1 MTRFVNADRQ
11 TSYLLPPSVEEWLPE
26 EHLARYIVEVV
37 DGLDLSALVNGYR
50 GRGSEA
56 HHPSVLL
63 GLFVYG
69 YATGT
74 FSSRKIERATFDSVA
89 FRYIAAN
96 THPDH
101 DTLATFRRRF
111 LPELE
116 GLFVQVLLLAR
127 EMKLLKL
134 GNISLDGVKIKANA
148 SRHKA
153 LSYKHLNKIE
163 AQLRQ
168 EVKALLAAAEAADRA
183 PLPDGLDVPAEIAR
197 REERLMRMEEAKAK
211 IEARAKERYEAE
223 QQAHA
228 EKLARREA
236 LRRAGKKPRGPEPKP
251 PVEGPRESDQVN
263 LTDEESR
270 IMPAPGGRFEQA
282 YNAQA
287 AVDADTMLIVA
298 ASVTQDPNDKRQVEP
313 ALAQLAALPKV
324 LGTAQHLLADSGY
337 FSQANVNA
345 AAAQGVAPL
354 IPPHRDIHHPPWH
367 ERFAPD
373 APAPPGG
380 DPLTRMLWRLKTAAG
395 RAAYAKRK
403 STVEPVFGIIKHV
416 LGFRQF
422 LLRGL
427 EKVTGEWRLVALAW
441 NLKRMH
447 RLQAA

>member
-11 TSYLLPPSVEEWLPE
+11 TDYLLPPSVDEWLPE
-26 EHLARYIVEVV
+26 RHLARFIVEVV
-37 DGLDLSALVNGYR
+37 DGLDLSALVSADR

-63 GLFVYG
+63 GLLVYG

-74 FSSRKIERATFDSVA
+74 FSSRKIERATYDSVA

-111 LPELE
+111 LSELE

-134 GNISLDGVKIKANA
+134 GKIALDGVKIKANA

-153 LSYKHLNKIE
+153 LSYKHLKKIE
-163 AQLRQ
+163 ARLRQ
-168 EVKALLAAAEAADRA
+168 EVQALLAAAEAADST

-197 REERLMRMEEAKAK
+197 REERLKRMAEAKAK
-211 IEARAKERYEAE
+211 IEERAKERYETE
-223 QQAHA
+223 RQVHA
-228 EKLARREA
+228 EKVARREA
-236 LRRAGKKPRGPEPKP
+236 LRRAGKKPRGKEPKP
-251 PVEGPRESDQVN
+251 PSEGPRDNDQVN

-287 AVDADTMLIVA
+287 AVDADSMLIVTTRI
-298 ASVTQDPNDKRQVEP
+298 TQDPNDKRQIEP
-313 ALAQLAALPKV
+313 ALKRIAALPEA
-324 LGTAQHLLADSGY
+324 LGQAETLLADSGY

-345 AAAQGVAPL
+345 CAAQDIEPL
-354 IPPHRDIHHPPWH
+354 IPPSRATHHLPWH

-373 APAPPGG
+373 APAPPSG

-395 RAAYAKRK
+395 RASYAQRK
-403 STVEPVFGIIKHV
+403 STVEPVFGIVKHV

-422 LLRGL
+422 SLRGI

-447 RLQAA
+447 RLQPA

>member
-1 MTRFVNADRQ
+1 MTRFVNADRR

-26 EHLARYIVEVV
+26 GHLARFIAEVV
-37 DGLDLSALVNGYR
+37 DGLDLSAIVGAYG

-63 GLFVYG
+63 ALLVYG

-74 FSSRKIERATFDSVA
+74 FSSRKIERATYDSVA
-89 FRYIAAN
+89 FRYLAAN

-111 LPELE
+111 LAELE

-134 GNISLDGVKIKANA
+134 GHIALDGVKIKANA

-153 LSYKHLNKIE
+153 LSHKHLKRIE
-163 AQLRQ
+163 VQLRA
-168 EVKALLAAAEAADRA
+168 EVAALLAAAEAADRS
-183 PLPDGLDVPAEIAR
+183 PLPDGLDVPVEIAR
-197 REERLMRMEEAKAK
+197 REERLERMAEAKAK
-211 IEARAKERYEAE
+211 IEARAAERHEAE
-223 QQAHA
+223 QRAYE
-228 EKLARREA
+228 EKMARRQA
-236 LRRAGKKPRGPEPKP
+236 QRQAGRKPRGKDPEPP
-251 PVEGPRESDQVN
+251 AAGPRDADQVN

-287 AVDADTMLIVA
+287 GVDTDTMLIV
-298 ASVTQDPNDKRQVEP
+298 STGVTQQPGDQRQIEP
-313 ALAQLAALPKV
+313 ALEQLTALPKA
-324 LGTAQHLLADSGY
+324 LGTVDALLADTGF
-337 FSQANVNA
+337 FSRANVNA
-345 AAAQGVAPL
+345 CAAQGIAAL
-354 IPPHRDIHHPPWH
+354 IPPRRDSHHLPLA

-373 APAPPGG
+373 APEPGGG
-380 DPLTRMLWRLKTAAG
+380 DPLTRMLWRFKTKAG

-403 STVEPVFGIIKHV
+403 STVEPVFGIIKQV

-422 LLRGL
+422 SLRGIAGAR
-427 EKVTGEWRLVALAW
+427 GEWRLVALAW
-441 NLKRMH
+441 NLKRLH
-447 RLQAA
+447 VLQAA

>member
-1 MTRFVNADRQ
+1 MTRFVNADRR
-11 TSYLLPPSVEEWLPE
+11 TSYLLPPSVEEWLPDG
-26 EHLARYIVEVV
+26 HLARFIVEVV
-37 DGLDLSALVNGYR
+37 EGLELSALVKAYG

-63 GLFVYG
+63 GLLVYG

-101 DTLATFRRRF
+101 DTIAAFRRRF
-111 LPELE
+111 LAELE

-134 GNISLDGVKIKANA
+134 GNIALDGVKIKANA

-153 LSYKHLNKIE
+153 LSFKHLNKIE
-163 AQLRQ
+163 AQLRR
-168 EVKALLAAAEAADRA
+168 EVQALLAAAEAADST

-197 REERLMRMEEAKAK
+197 REERLKQMAEAKAK
-211 IEARAKERYEAE
+211 IEKRAKARHQAE
-223 QQAHA
+223 QQTYA
-228 EKLARREA
+228 EKAARREA
-236 LRRAGKKPRGPEPKP
+236 LRQAGKKPRGKEPKP
-251 PVEGPRESDQVN
+251 PSEGPRDGDQIN
-263 LTDEESR
+263 LTDEQSR

-287 AVDADTMLIVA
+287 AVDTDSLLIVTT
-298 ASVTQDPNDKRQVEP
+298 SVTQDTNDKRQIEP
-313 ALAQLAALPKV
+313 ALNRIAALPKA
-324 LGTAQHLLADSGY
+324 LGRVDTLLADTGY
-337 FSQANVNA
+337 FSQANVRA
-345 AAAQGVAPL
+345 SAAQGITPL
-354 IPPHRDIHHPPWH
+354 IPPSRDSHHLPLW

-373 APAPPGG
+373 APEPGGG
-380 DPLTRMLWRLKTAAG
+380 DPLSRMLWRLKTSAG

-403 STVEPVFGIIKHV
+403 CTVEPVFGIVKNV

-427 EKVTGEWRLVALAW
+427 EKVTGEWQLVALAW

-447 RLQAA
+447 RLQTA

>member
-1 MTRFVNADRQ
+1 MTRFVNADRR
-11 TSYLLPPSVEEWLPE
+11 TSYLLPPSVEEWLPDG
-26 EHLARYIVEVV
+26 HLARFIVEVV
-37 DGLDLSALVNGYR
+37 EGLELSALVKAYG

-63 GLFVYG
+63 GLLVYG

-101 DTLATFRRRF
+101 DTIAAFRRRF
-111 LPELE
+111 LAELE

-134 GNISLDGVKIKANA
+134 GNIALDGVKIKANA

-153 LSYKHLNKIE
+153 LSFKHLNKIE
-163 AQLRQ
+163 AQLLR
-168 EVKALLAAAEAADRA
+168 EVQALLAAAEAADST

-197 REERLMRMEEAKAK
+197 REERLKQMAEAKAK
-211 IEARAKERYEAE
+211 IEKRAKARHQAE
-223 QQAHA
+223 QQTYA
-228 EKLARREA
+228 EKAARREA
-236 LRRAGKKPRGPEPKP
+236 LRQAGKKPRGKEPKP
-251 PVEGPRESDQVN
+251 PSEGPRDGDQIN
-263 LTDEESR
+263 LTDEQSR

-287 AVDADTMLIVA
+287 AVDTDSLLIVTT
-298 ASVTQDPNDKRQVEP
+298 SVTQDTNDKRQIEP
-313 ALAQLAALPKV
+313 ALNRIAALPKA
-324 LGTAQHLLADSGY
+324 LGRVDTLLADTGY
-337 FSQANVNA
+337 FSQANVRA
-345 AAAQGVAPL
+345 SAAQGITPL
-354 IPPHRDIHHPPWH
+354 IPPSRDSHHLPLW

-373 APAPPGG
+373 APEPGGG
-380 DPLTRMLWRLKTAAG
+380 DPLSRMLWRLKTSAG

-403 STVEPVFGIIKHV
+403 CTVEPVFGIVKNV

-427 EKVTGEWRLVALAW
+427 EKVTGEWQLVALAW

-447 RLQAA
+447 RLRTA

>member
-1 MTRFVNADRQ
+1 MTRFVNADRR
-11 TSYLLPPSVEEWLPE
+11 TSYLLPPSVEEWLPDG
-26 EHLARYIVEVV
+26 HLARFIVEVV
-37 DGLDLSALVNGYR
+37 EGLELSALVKAYG

-63 GLFVYG
+63 GLLVYG

-101 DTLATFRRRF
+101 DTIAAFRRRF
-111 LPELE
+111 LAELE

-134 GNISLDGVKIKANA
+134 GNIALDGVKIKANA

-153 LSYKHLNKIE
+153 LSFKHLNKIE
-163 AQLRQ
+163 AQLLR
-168 EVKALLAAAEAADRA
+168 EVQALLAAAEAADST

-197 REERLMRMEEAKAK
+197 REERLKQMAEAKAK
-211 IEARAKERYEAE
+211 IEKRAKARHQAE
-223 QQAHA
+223 QQTYA
-228 EKLARREA
+228 EKAARREA
-236 LRRAGKKPRGPEPKP
+236 LRQAGKKPRGKEPKP
-251 PVEGPRESDQVN
+251 PSEGPRDGDQIN
-263 LTDEESR
+263 LTDEQSR

-287 AVDADTMLIVA
+287 AVDTDSLLIVTT
-298 ASVTQDPNDKRQVEP
+298 SVTQDTNDKRQIEP
-313 ALAQLAALPKV
+313 ALNRIAALPKA
-324 LGTAQHLLADSGY
+324 LGRVDTLLADTGY
-337 FSQANVNA
+337 FSQANVRA
-345 AAAQGVAPL
+345 SAAQGITPL
-354 IPPHRDIHHPPWH
+354 IPPSRDSHHLPLW

-373 APAPPGG
+373 APEPGGG
-380 DPLTRMLWRLKTAAG
+380 DPLSRMLWRLKTSAG

-403 STVEPVFGIIKHV
+403 CTVEPVFGIVKNV

-427 EKVTGEWRLVALAW
+427 EKVTGEWQLVALAW

-447 RLQAA
+447 RLQTA

>member
-11 TSYLLPPSVEEWLPE
+11 TSYLLPPSVEEWLPDG
-26 EHLARYIVEVV
+26 HMARFIVEVV
-37 DGLDLSALVNGYR
+37 EGLDLSALVKAYG

-63 GLFVYG
+63 GLLVYG

-74 FSSRKIERATFDSVA
+74 FSSRKIERATHDSVA

-101 DTLATFRRRF
+101 DTIAAFRRRF
-111 LPELE
+111 LAELE

-134 GNISLDGVKIKANA
+134 GQIALDGVKIKANA

-153 LSYKHLNKIE
+153 LSYKHLKKIE
-163 AQLRQ
+163 AQLRE
-168 EVKALLAAAEAADRA
+168 EVQRLLAAAEAADSS

-197 REERLMRMEEAKAK
+197 REERLKRMAEAKAK
-211 IEARAKERYEAE
+211 IEERAKERDAAE
-223 QQAHA
+223 RQVFA
-228 EKLARREA
+228 EKAARREA
-236 LRRAGKKPRGPEPKP
+236 QRQAGQKPRGKEPKP
-251 PVEGPRESDQVN
+251 PVAGPRDSDQVN

-287 AVDADTMLIVA
+287 AVDTDSLLIVTTGI
-298 ASVTQDPNDKRQVEP
+298 TQDTNDKRQIEP
-313 ALAQLAALPKV
+313 ALNRIAALPKA
-324 LGTAQHLLADSGY
+324 LGQAETLLADSGY
-337 FSQANVNA
+337 FSQANVTACAGQDIA
-345 AAAQGVAPL
+345 AL
-354 IPPHRDIHHPPWH
+354 IPPGRNAHHLPWQ

-373 APAPPGG
+373 APEPPSG
-380 DPLTRMLWRLKTAAG
+380 DSLTAMLWRLETAAG

-403 STVEPVFGIIKHV
+403 CTVEPVFGIVKHV

-422 LLRGL
+422 SLRGI

-447 RLQAA
+447 RLQPA

>member
-1 MTRFVNADRQ
+1 MTRFVNADRR
-11 TSYLLPPSVEEWLPE
+11 TSYLLPPSVEEWLPDG
-26 EHLARYIVEVV
+26 HLARFIVEVV
-37 DGLDLSALVNGYR
+37 EGLELSALVKAYG

-63 GLFVYG
+63 GLLVYG

-101 DTLATFRRRF
+101 DTIAAFRRRF
-111 LPELE
+111 LAELE

-134 GNISLDGVKIKANA
+134 GNIALDGVKIKANA

-153 LSYKHLNKIE
+153 LSFKHLNKIE
-163 AQLRQ
+163 AQLRR
-168 EVKALLAAAEAADRA
+168 EVQALLAAAEAADST

-197 REERLMRMEEAKAK
+197 REERLKQMAEAKAK
-211 IEARAKERYEAE
+211 IEKRAKARHQAE
-223 QQAHA
+223 QQTYA
-228 EKLARREA
+228 EKAARREA
-236 LRRAGKKPRGPEPKP
+236 LRQAGKKPRGKEPKP
-251 PVEGPRESDQVN
+251 PSEGPRDGDQIN
-263 LTDEESR
+263 LTDEQSR

-287 AVDADTMLIVA
+287 AVDTDSLLIVTT
-298 ASVTQDPNDKRQVEP
+298 SVTQDTNDKRQIEP
-313 ALAQLAALPKV
+313 ALNRIAALPKA
-324 LGTAQHLLADSGY
+324 LGRVDTLLADTGY
-337 FSQANVNA
+337 FSQANVRA
-345 AAAQGVAPL
+345 SAAQGITPL
-354 IPPHRDIHHPPWH
+354 IPPSRDSHHLPLW

-373 APAPPGG
+373 APEPGGG
-380 DPLTRMLWRLKTAAG
+380 DPLSRMLWRLKTSAG

-403 STVEPVFGIIKHV
+403 CTVEPVFGIVKNV

-427 EKVTGEWRLVALAW
+427 EKVTGEWQLVALAW

-447 RLQAA
+447 RLRTA

>member
-1 MTRFVNADRQ
+1 MTRFVNADRR
-11 TSYLLPPSVEEWLPE
+11 TNYLLPPSVEEWLPE
-26 EHLARYIVEVV
+26 EHLARFIVEVV
-37 DGLDLSALVNGYR
+37 EGLDLSALVNAYR

-63 GLFVYG
+63 GLLVYG

-74 FSSRKIERATFDSVA
+74 FSSRKIERATYDSVA

-111 LPELE
+111 LAELE

-134 GNISLDGVKIKANA
+134 GNIALDGVKIKANA

-163 AQLRQ
+163 AQLRD
-168 EVKALLAAAEAADRA
+168 EVQRLLAAAEAADST
-183 PLPDGLDVPAEIAR
+183 PLPDGLDMPAEIAR
-197 REERLMRMEEAKAK
+197 REERLKRMAEAKAK
-211 IEARAKERYEAE
+211 IEERAKERHQAE
-223 QQAHA
+223 QRGYA
-228 EKLARREA
+228 EKVARREA
-236 LRRAGKKPRGPEPKP
+236 QREAGQKPRGREPKP
-251 PVEGPRESDQVN
+251 PVEGPRDSDQVN

-287 AVDADTMLIVA
+287 AVDADSMLIVA
-298 ASVTQDPNDKRQVEP
+298 TGVTQDTNDKRQIEP
-313 ALAQLAALPKV
+313 ALNRIAALPEA
-324 LGTAQHLLADSGY
+324 LGQAETLLADSGY
-337 FSQANVNA
+337 FSQANVDA
-345 AAAQGVAPL
+345 CAAQDIAAL
-354 IPPHRDIHHPPWH
+354 IPPGRNAHHLPWQ

-373 APAPPGG
+373 MPAPPSG

-403 STVEPVFGIIKHV
+403 CTVEPVFGIVKHV

-422 LLRGL
+422 SLRGV
-427 EKVTGEWRLVALAW
+427 ENVAGEWRLVALAW

-447 RLQAA
+447 RLQPA

>member
-26 EHLARYIVEVV
+26 AHLARFVVEVV
-37 DGLDLSALVNGYR
+37 DGLDLGGLVSAYR

-63 GLFVYG
+63 GLLVYG

-74 FSSRKIERATFDSVA
+74 FSSRKIERATHDSVA

-101 DTLATFRRRF
+101 DTIATFRRRF
-111 LPELE
+111 LPELN

-134 GNISLDGVKIKANA
+134 GNIALDGVKLKANA

-163 AQLRQ
+163 AHLRE
-168 EVKALLAAAEAADRA
+168 EVRRLLAAAEAADST

-197 REERLMRMEEAKAK
+197 REERLKRMAEAKAK
-211 IEARAKERYEAE
+211 IEERAKERDAAE
-223 QQAHA
+223 QQVYAD
-228 EKLARREA
+228 KMARREA
-236 LRRAGKKPRGPEPKP
+236 QRQAGKKPGGKEPKP
-251 PVEGPRESDQVN
+251 PQAGPRDSDQVN

-287 AVDADTMLIVA
+287 DVDVDSMLIVTTG
-298 ASVTQDPNDKRQVEP
+298 VTQDTNDKRQVAP
-313 ALAQLAALPKV
+313 ALARIAALPEA
-324 LGTAQHLLADSGY
+324 LGQAGTLLADSGY
-337 FSQANVNA
+337 FSQANVDA
-345 AAAQGVAPL
+345 CAAQGIAAL
-354 IPPHRDIHHPPWH
+354 IPPGRNAHHLPWH

-380 DPLTRMLWRLKTAAG
+380 DPLARMLWRLKTAAG

-403 STVEPVFGIIKHV
+403 CTVEPVFGIVKHV

-422 LLRGL
+422 SLRGI

-447 RLQAA
+447 RLQLA

>member
-1 MTRFVNADRQ
+1 MTRFVNADRR
-11 TSYLLPPSVEEWLPE
+11 TSYLLPPSVEEWLPDG
-26 EHLARYIVEVV
+26 HLARFIVEVV
-37 DGLDLSALVNGYR
+37 EGLDLSALVKAYG

-56 HHPSVLL
+56 HHPSVLM
-63 GLFVYG
+63 GLLVYG
-69 YATGT
+69 YATGA
-74 FSSRKIERATFDSVA
+74 FSSRKIERATYDSVA

-101 DTLATFRRRF
+101 DTIAAFRRRF
-111 LPELE
+111 LAELE

-134 GNISLDGVKIKANA
+134 GNIALDGVKIKANA

-163 AQLRQ
+163 AQLRD
-168 EVKALLAAAEAADRA
+168 EVQRLLAAAEAADST

-197 REERLMRMEEAKAK
+197 REERLKRMAEAKAK
-211 IEARAKERYEAE
+211 IEERAKERHQAE
-223 QQAHA
+223 QRVHA
-228 EKLARREA
+228 EKVARREA
-236 LRRAGKKPRGPEPKP
+236 QREAGQKPRGREPKP
-251 PVEGPRESDQVN
+251 PVEGPRDSDQVN

-287 AVDADTMLIVA
+287 AVDADSMLIVTT
-298 ASVTQDPNDKRQVEP
+298 SITQDPNDKRQIEP
-313 ALAQLAALPKV
+313 ALNRIAALPKA
-324 LGTAQHLLADSGY
+324 LGQAETLLADSGY
-337 FSQANVNA
+337 FSQTNVNA
-345 AAAQGVAPL
+345 CAAQDIAAL
-354 IPPHRDIHHPPWH
+354 IPPGRDAHHRQWH

-373 APAPPGG
+373 APPPASS
-380 DPLTRMLWRLKTAAG
+380 DPLTGMLWRLKTAAG

-403 STVEPVFGIIKHV
+403 STVEPVFGIVKHV

-422 LLRGL
+422 SLRGI
-427 EKVTGEWRLVALAW
+427 EKVTGEWRLVALSW

-447 RLQAA
+447 RLQPA

>member
-1 MTRFVNADRQ
+1 MTRFVNADRR
-11 TSYLLPPSVEEWLPE
+11 TSYLLPPSVEEWLPDG
-26 EHLARYIVEVV
+26 HLARFIVEVV
-37 DGLDLSALVNGYR
+37 EGLELSALVKAYG

-63 GLFVYG
+63 GLLVYG

-101 DTLATFRRRF
+101 DTIAAFRRRF
-111 LPELE
+111 LAELE

-134 GNISLDGVKIKANA
+134 GNIALDGVKIKANA

-153 LSYKHLNKIE
+153 LSFKHLNKIE
-163 AQLRQ
+163 AQLLR
-168 EVKALLAAAEAADRA
+168 EVQALLAAAEAADST

-197 REERLMRMEEAKAK
+197 REERLKQMAEAKAK
-211 IEARAKERYEAE
+211 IEKRAKARHQAE
-223 QQAHA
+223 QQTYA
-228 EKLARREA
+228 EKAARREA
-236 LRRAGKKPRGPEPKP
+236 LRQAGKKPRGKEPKP
-251 PVEGPRESDQVN
+251 PSEGPRDGDQIN
-263 LTDEESR
+263 LTDEQSR

-287 AVDADTMLIVA
+287 VVDTDSLLIVTT
-298 ASVTQDPNDKRQVEP
+298 SVTQDTNDKRQIEP
-313 ALAQLAALPKV
+313 ALNRIAALPKA
-324 LGTAQHLLADSGY
+324 LGRVDTLLADTGY
-337 FSQANVNA
+337 FSQANVRA
-345 AAAQGVAPL
+345 SAAQGITPL
-354 IPPHRDIHHPPWH
+354 IPPSRDSHHLPLW

-373 APAPPGG
+373 APEPGGG
-380 DPLTRMLWRLKTAAG
+380 DPLSRMLWRLKTSAG

-403 STVEPVFGIIKHV
+403 CTVEPVFGIVKNV

-427 EKVTGEWRLVALAW
+427 EKVTGEWQLVALAW

-447 RLQAA
+447 RLRTA

>member
-1 MTRFVNADRQ
+1 MTRFVNADRR
-11 TSYLLPPSVEEWLPE
+11 TSYLLPPSVEEWLPDG
-26 EHLARYIVEVV
+26 HLARFIVEVV
-37 DGLDLSALVNGYR
+37 EGLELSALVKAYG

-63 GLFVYG
+63 GLLVYG

-101 DTLATFRRRF
+101 DTIAAFRRRF
-111 LPELE
+111 LAELE

-134 GNISLDGVKIKANA
+134 GNIALDGVKIKANA

-153 LSYKHLNKIE
+153 LSFKHLNKIE
-163 AQLRQ
+163 AQLLR
-168 EVKALLAAAEAADRA
+168 EVQALLAAAEAADST

-197 REERLMRMEEAKAK
+197 REERLKQMAEAKAK
-211 IEARAKERYEAE
+211 IEKRAKARHQAE
-223 QQAHA
+223 QQTYA
-228 EKLARREA
+228 EKAARREA
-236 LRRAGKKPRGPEPKP
+236 LRQAGKKPRGKEPKP
-251 PVEGPRESDQVN
+251 PSEGPRDGDQIN
-263 LTDEESR
+263 LTDEQSR

-287 AVDADTMLIVA
+287 VVDTDSLLIVTT
-298 ASVTQDPNDKRQVEP
+298 SVTQDTNDKRQIEP
-313 ALAQLAALPKV
+313 ALNRIAALPKA
-324 LGTAQHLLADSGY
+324 LGRVDTLLADTGY
-337 FSQANVNA
+337 FSQANVRA
-345 AAAQGVAPL
+345 SAAQGITPL
-354 IPPHRDIHHPPWH
+354 IPPSRDSHHLPLW

-373 APAPPGG
+373 APEPGGG
-380 DPLTRMLWRLKTAAG
+380 DPLSRMLWRLKTSAG

-403 STVEPVFGIIKHV
+403 CTVEPVFGIVKNV

-427 EKVTGEWRLVALAW
+427 EKVTGEWQLVALAW

-447 RLQAA
+447 RLQTA

>member
-11 TSYLLPPSVEEWLPE
+11 TSYLLPPSVEEWLPDG
-26 EHLARYIVEVV
+26 HLARFIVEVV
-37 DGLDLSALVNGYR
+37 EGLDLSALVNAYR

-63 GLFVYG
+63 GLLVYG

-74 FSSRKIERATFDSVA
+74 FSSRKIERATYDSVA

-111 LPELE
+111 LAELE

-134 GNISLDGVKIKANA
+134 GNIALDGVKIKANA

-163 AQLRQ
+163 AQLRD
-168 EVKALLAAAEAADRA
+168 EVQRLLAAAEAADST
-183 PLPDGLDVPAEIAR
+183 PLPDGLDMPAEIAR
-197 REERLMRMEEAKAK
+197 REERLKRMAEAKAK
-211 IEARAKERYEAE
+211 IEERAKERHQAE
-223 QQAHA
+223 QRGYA
-228 EKLARREA
+228 EKVARREA
-236 LRRAGKKPRGPEPKP
+236 QREAGQKPRGREPKP
-251 PVEGPRESDQVN
+251 PVEGPRDSDQVN

-287 AVDADTMLIVA
+287 AVDADSMLIVA
-298 ASVTQDPNDKRQVEP
+298 TGVTQDTNDKRQIEP
-313 ALAQLAALPKV
+313 ALNRIAALPEA
-324 LGTAQHLLADSGY
+324 LGQAETLLADSGY
-337 FSQANVNA
+337 FSQANVDA
-345 AAAQGVAPL
+345 CAAQDIAAL
-354 IPPHRDIHHPPWH
+354 IPPGRNAHHLPWQ

-373 APAPPGG
+373 MPAPPSG

-403 STVEPVFGIIKHV
+403 CTVEPVFGIVKHV

-422 LLRGL
+422 SLRGV
-427 EKVTGEWRLVALAW
+427 ENVAGEWRLVALAW

-447 RLQAA
+447 RLQPA

>member
-1 MTRFVNADRQ
+1 MTRFVNADRR
-11 TSYLLPPSVEEWLPE
+11 TDYLLPPSVDEWLPE
-26 EHLARYIVEVV
+26 DHLARYIVEVV
-37 DGLDLSALVNGYR
+37 DGLDLSALVNAYR
-50 GRGSEA
+50 GRGSDA

-63 GLFVYG
+63 GLLVYG

-74 FSSRKIERATFDSVA
+74 FSSRKIERATHDSVA

-111 LPELE
+111 LAELE

-134 GNISLDGVKIKANA
+134 GNISLDGVKLKANA

-168 EVKALLAAAEAADRA
+168 EVKALLAAAEAADST

-197 REERLMRMEEAKAK
+197 REERLKRMAEAKAK
-211 IEARAKERYEAE
+211 IEARAKERHAAE
-223 QQAHA
+223 QQEHA
-228 EKLARREA
+228 EKMARREA
-236 LRRAGKKPRGPEPKP
+236 QRQAGKKPRGREPKP

-263 LTDEESR
+263 LTDEQSR

-287 AVDADTMLIVA
+287 AVDADTMLIV
-298 ASVTQDPNDKRQVEP
+298 STGVTQDPNDKRQIEP
-313 ALAQLAALPKV
+313 ALAGLKTLPPALGAA
-324 LGTAQHLLADSGY
+324 QRLLADSGY
-337 FSQANVNA
+337 FSQANVDA
-345 AAAQGVAPL
+345 CAAQGIEPL
-354 IPPHRDIHHPPWH
+354 IPPGRAAHHRPWQ

-373 APAPPGG
+373 APEPPGA
-380 DPLTRMLWRLKTAAG
+380 DPLTRMRWRLDTAAG
-395 RAAYAKRK
+395 RAEYAKRK
-403 STVEPVFGIIKHV
+403 STVEPVFGIIKNV

-422 LLRGL
+422 SLRGI
-427 EKVTGEWRLVALAW
+427 EKVTGEWRLVALSW

-447 RLQAA
+447 RLQTA

>member
-1 MTRFVNADRQ
+1 MTRFVNADRR
-11 TSYLLPPSVEEWLPE
+11 TNYLLPPSVEEWLPE
-26 EHLARYIVEVV
+26 EHLARFIVEVV
-37 DGLDLSALVNGYR
+37 EGLDLSALVNAYR

-63 GLFVYG
+63 GLLVYG

-74 FSSRKIERATFDSVA
+74 FSSRKIERATYDSVA

-111 LPELE
+111 LAELE
-116 GLFVQVLLLAR
+116 GLFVRVLLLAR

-134 GNISLDGVKIKANA
+134 GNIALDGVKIKANA

-163 AQLRQ
+163 AQLRD
-168 EVKALLAAAEAADRA
+168 EVQRLLAAAEAADST
-183 PLPDGLDVPAEIAR
+183 PLPDGLDMPAEIAR
-197 REERLMRMEEAKAK
+197 REERLKRMAEAKAK
-211 IEARAKERYEAE
+211 IEERAKERHQAE
-223 QQAHA
+223 QRGYA
-228 EKLARREA
+228 EKVARREA
-236 LRRAGKKPRGPEPKP
+236 QREAGQKPRGREPKP
-251 PVEGPRESDQVN
+251 PVEGPRDSDQVN

-287 AVDADTMLIVA
+287 AVDADSMLIVA
-298 ASVTQDPNDKRQVEP
+298 TGVTQDTNDKRQIEP
-313 ALAQLAALPKV
+313 ALNRIAALPEA
-324 LGTAQHLLADSGY
+324 LGQAETLLADSGY
-337 FSQANVNA
+337 FSQANVDA
-345 AAAQGVAPL
+345 CAAQDIAAL
-354 IPPHRDIHHPPWH
+354 IPPGRNAHHLPWQ

-373 APAPPGG
+373 MPAPPSG

-403 STVEPVFGIIKHV
+403 CTVEPVFGIVKHV

-422 LLRGL
+422 SLRGV
-427 EKVTGEWRLVALAW
+427 ENVAGEWRLVALAW

-447 RLQAA
+447 RLQPA